1 MRKIFYWLLIILSLV
16 PQLWAQKIYVDA
28 TGDIDP
34 GLSTGNGTLD
44 IVKLELS
51 NTTTDILFKL
61 TVNGN
66 ISTTDWGKFMIGI
79 SSGSIFPTFN
89 SGNGWGRPIQLN
101 STDGG
106 MDFWCGTW
114 VDGGGGSQLW
124 QYNGSWNLNSP
135 LSEFTITPGVQSII
149 NMKVTSASIGLNA
162 GDYFYFDVYSSG
174 GGATDGAVDALSN
187 PLVTITSWSQPYTSS
202 PTSAL
207 SFYKF
212 VAITFTGGSGYTH
225 EGVPGSINQPFGR
238 FYLDD
243 FNEGSTLTATT
254 IKLNGTRTG
263 VSNFKLWASS
273 DNIDFDPLTSTQ
285 IGTTVAV
292 DPGEGNNIVFS
303 SLSKALL
310 YYNRFFVTCDLAD
323 DATGTIQGVLV
334 DNSSL
339 TIAGGSLSS
348 TITNE
353 TLSGGATPLPVE
365 LTSFNATIRNGLVD
379 LKWETATEVSNYGFE
394 VERKSVA
401 SDWIKIGFVEGHG
414 STNSPK
420 YYNYSDN
427 PVGTGNIAYR
437 LKQIDTDG
445 QHEYSPE
452 VEVLVDN
459 LPDGFVLEQ
468 NYPNPFN
475 PATSI
480 RFALK
485 KDTKATLKVYNSLGS
500 EVATLFDGTAEAGRY
515 YDVKFG
521 GGDLASGFYIY
532 KLVAGEYFSVKKML
546 LMK

>member
-1 MRKIFYWLLIILSLV
+1 M

-28 TGDIDP
+28 IGDIDP

-51 NTTTDILFKL
+51 NTSTDILFKL

-66 ISTTDWGKFMIGI
+66 LSTTDWGKFMIGI
-79 SSGSIFPTFN
+79 SSGSIFPTTN
-89 SGNGWGRPIQLN
+89 TGNGWGRPIQLN

-135 LSEFTITPGVQSII
+135 LSEFSITPGAQSII

-162 GDYFYFDVYSSG
+162 GDDFYFDVYSSG

-187 PLVTITSWSQPYTSS
+187 PAVTITSWSQPYTSS

-212 VAITFTGGSGYTH
+212 AAITFTGGSGYTH

-243 FNEGSTLTATT
+243 LNEGSTLTGAT

-303 SLSKALL
+303 SLSKALS
-310 YYNRFFVTCDLAD
+310 YYNWFFVTCDLAEN
-323 DATGTIQGVLV
+323 ATGAIQGVLV

-348 TITNE
+348 TITNA

-365 LTSFNATIRNGLVD
+365 LTSLNATIRNGLVD

-394 VERKSVA
+394 VERKSEA

-420 YYNYSDN
+420 FYTYSEK

-437 LKQIDTDG
+437 LKQIDNDG
-445 QHEYSPE
+445 QFEYSPE
-452 VEVLVDN
+452 VEVLVDD
-459 LPDGFVLEQ
+459 LPNGFALEQ

-485 KDTKATLKVYNSLGS
+485 EDTKATLKVYNSLGS
-500 EVATLFDGTAEAGRY
+500 EVATLFDGTAETGRY

-532 KLVAGEYFSVKKML
+532 KLDAGEYVSVKKML